1 MPGGPA
7 FDPEIVVRTAN
18 DKPVRAFQSFGHPVA
33 STAFRVEVRQYE
45 WKRST
50 ESYGWSE
57 DCAQLLMFAGRRTS
71 PTSAYLVRGQGRT
84 RAQDLGNVQ
93 LIPRGA
99 RLYSR
104 CPPGQMRALWCF
116 FNPSM
121 VTDFASIEWSEGR
134 LPELLD
140 IRSPSVHS
148 GMARIAREVLAP
160 SLASHAMVEGR
171 SEEHTSELQSLMR
184 ISYAVFCLKKKT

>member
-57 DCAQLLMFAGRRTS
+57 DCAQLLLFAGRRTS
-71 PTSAYLVRGQGRT
+71 PTSPYLVRCQART
-84 RAQDLGNVQ
+84 RAQDLGKVR
-93 LIPRGA
+93 LLPLSP

-104 CPPGQMRALWCF
+104 YPPAH
-116 FNPSM
+116 
-121 VTDFASIEWSEGR
+121 
-134 LPELLD
+134 LP
-140 IRSPSVHS
+140 
-148 GMARIAREVLAP
+148 AR
-160 SLASHAMVEGR
+160 
-171 SEEHTSELQSLMR
+171 
-184 ISYAVFCLKKKT
+184 

>member
-45 WKRST
+45 WKRSP

-71 PTSAYLVRGQGRT
+71 PRSAYLLRGPGRP
-84 RAQDLGNVQ
+84 RAQALGHVQ
-93 LIPRGA
+93 PIGRASGRA
-99 RLYSR
+99 RMGPY
-104 CPPGQMRALWCF
+104 G
-116 FNPSM
+116 
-121 VTDFASIEWSEGR
+121 
-134 LPELLD
+134 
-140 IRSPSVHS
+140 
-148 GMARIAREVLAP
+148 
-160 SLASHAMVEGR
+160 
-171 SEEHTSELQSLMR
+171 
-184 ISYAVFCLKKKT
+184 

>member
-57 DCAQLLMFAGRRTS
+57 DCAQLLMFAGRRPS

-104 CPPGQMRALWCF
+104 CPPRTAKRRVGNTRF
-116 FNPSM
+116 
-121 VTDFASIEWSEGR
+121 
-134 LPELLD
+134 
-140 IRSPSVHS
+140 
-148 GMARIAREVLAP
+148 
-160 SLASHAMVEGR
+160 
-171 SEEHTSELQSLMR
+171 
-184 ISYAVFCLKKKT
+184 

>member
-1 MPGGPA
+1 
-7 FDPEIVVRTAN
+7 
-18 DKPVRAFQSFGHPVA
+18 
-33 STAFRVEVRQYE
+33 
-45 WKRST
+45 
-50 ESYGWSE
+50 
-57 DCAQLLMFAGRRTS
+57 MFAGRRTS

-134 LPELLD
+134 LPDLLD
-140 IRSPSVHS
+140 IRIPSVHS
-148 GMARIAREVLAP
+148 GQARIPPDGLGIVDGCSVGKEWVGTCRT
-160 SLASHAMVEGR
+160 R
-171 SEEHTSELQSLMR
+171 
-184 ISYAVFCLKKKT
+184 